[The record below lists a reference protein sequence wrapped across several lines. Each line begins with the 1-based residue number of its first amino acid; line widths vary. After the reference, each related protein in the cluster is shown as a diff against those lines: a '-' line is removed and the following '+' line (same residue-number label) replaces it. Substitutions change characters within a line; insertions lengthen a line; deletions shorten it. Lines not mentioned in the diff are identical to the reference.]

1 MDKFNDEKHVEED
14 AATTEVG
21 VGLRWEFN
29 YEPPIDQ

>member
-14 AATTEVG
+14 TATTGVG
-21 VGLRWEFN
+21 VGLRFN